1 MTVWIVTVTIKLV
14 MIRLEEH
21 RATERPSWTVEGL
34 IAAAKRV
41 ISSDPKLFAHSESEN
56 NKELNV
62 RLIRDYV
69 VREFISRPERVGR
82 EARFGLDHLVQLLAV
97 RVLLR
102 SQRWSLPAIKASFAT
117 TSTEELLNGLLA
129 PVRPCIE
136 SEYRAGATPVQSLAQ
151 TSANIV
157 RTPQLNPAQLLIE
170 QFKAARKSRS
180 MGAEPAL
187 FAKTA
192 RASPVPA
199 RLAMQQTG
207 GMSSRLHVELEPWC
221 EVVIDAQ
228 RVKSLTSE
236 EVERLGEALK
246 SRLYNETAR

>member
-1 MTVWIVTVTIKLV
+1 MVNSADNMDAKDS
-14 MIRLEEH
+14 
-21 RATERPSWTVEGL
+21 PWTVETL
-34 IAAAKRV
+34 IGAAERIIA
-41 ISSDPKLFAHSESEN
+41 SDPQLFAHPESEN
-56 NKELNV
+56 KKDLNV

-69 VREFISRPERVGR
+69 VREFIPRPERVGR

-117 TSTEELLNGLLA
+117 TSSEDLLQGLLA
-129 PVRPCIE
+129 SVRPLIE
-136 SEYRAGATPVQSLAQ
+136 NEYCAAASTVPSQAQLPSDSVQ
-151 TSANIV
+151 
-157 RTPQLNPAQLLIE
+157 TPQLNPAQLLIE
-170 QFKAARKSRS
+170 QFKATKKPKAKAT
-180 MGAEPAL
+180 GTVL
-187 FAKTA
+187 FNRTA
-192 RASPVPA
+192 RATPAPVSQA
-199 RLAMQQTG
+199 TQRTV

-246 SRLYNETAR
+246 SRLRDETAR